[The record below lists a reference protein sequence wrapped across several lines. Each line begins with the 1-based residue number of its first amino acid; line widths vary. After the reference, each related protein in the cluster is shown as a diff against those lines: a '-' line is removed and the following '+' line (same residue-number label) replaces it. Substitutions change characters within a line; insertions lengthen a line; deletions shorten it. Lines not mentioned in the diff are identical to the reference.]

1 MTIIVS
7 TSRKPGFN
15 LAAEEYLFSQSQD
28 DIVFLYINNPCVVIG
43 SNQAIH
49 EEVNL
54 NYCRLNNIE
63 IMRRLSGGGSVYH
76 DNGNLNFCFIRN
88 REESKFPLGTDFLKP
103 IVKLLNEMGLPVVT
117 GKRKDIWLNGYKISG
132 TASHIGNKRAMHHG
146 TLLYDSDIKHLKLSL
161 AAESPDIPSDT
172 SHISSHLAE
181 SEFDEPKEKIRAI
194 SSVPSPVLNIKDYLI
209 ENGMDAPSS
218 ADYFKII
225 ISNFLTSLGLPET
238 QQFSPEEI
246 VQITDIQKNIY
257 QKIHWIYRK

>member
-1 MTIIVS
+1 MTVIVS
-7 TSRKPGFN
+7 TSKKPGFN
-15 LAAEEYLFSQSQD
+15 LAAEEFLFSQSQD

-54 NYCRLNNIE
+54 NYCRINKIE
-63 IMRRLSGGGSVYH
+63 VMRRLSGGGAVYH

-117 GKRKDIWLNGYKISG
+117 GKRKDLWLNGLKISG

-146 TLLYDSDIKHLKLSL
+146 TLLYDCNLQHLKHSL
-161 AAESPDIPSDT
+161 AAELPDIPSEK
-172 SHISSHLAE
+172 SHLSSHL
-181 SEFDEPKEKIRAI
+181 SENENDEPKEKVRAI
-194 SSVPSPVLNIKDYLI
+194 SSVPSPVLNIRDYLI
-209 ENGMDAPSS
+209 SNGKEAPSS
-218 ADYFKII
+218 IDYFKII

-238 QQFSPEEI
+238 QKFNPEEI
-246 VQITDIQKNIY
+246 AQITEIQKNIY
-257 QKIHWIYRK
+257 QKINWIYKK